1 MFYVAVLCKRNNS
14 KRNIMNAYKTNLLS
28 LLPEELETLITD
40 LGQPRYRAMQI
51 FERIH
56 SGNGESLDD
65 VTNTPASLKET
76 LRKSGYDVFPV
87 KIAERFE
94 SKLDGTRKYLF
105 ELYDGNVIESVLMQ
119 YKHGYSICISSQVG
133 CRMGC
138 TFCASTIDGR
148 VRDLDAG
155 EMLSQI
161 YQIQKREGIRI
172 HSLVVMGSG
181 EPMDNFDN
189 LVKFVKLI
197 SHPKGLNLSGR
208 NITVSTC
215 GLTEKMRELAD
226 MKFALTLAVSL
237 HSPTDELRRTF
248 MPIAKKYSIA
258 EIMEAADYYFEKTG
272 RRVTFEYSLIKGLND
287 TPECA
292 RELSRLL
299 SGKNTH
305 VNLIP
310 VNPIKERKW
319 ERSTDNS
326 VNAFKL
332 MLEKNRINATIRRG
346 MGADIDAACGQLR
359 RRYLGSDGSEEHET
373 R

>member
-1 MFYVAVLCKRNNS
+1 MTY
-14 KRNIMNAYKTNLLS
+14 KRNIAAMTL
-28 LLPEELETLITD
+28 EELTELIKGYD
-40 LGQPRYRAMQI
+40 EPVYRAKQI

-56 SGNGESLDD
+56 GGNALSLEEI
-65 VTNTPASLKET
+65 TNIPKA
-76 LRKSGYDVFPV
+76 LREKLTGDGIDIFPV
-87 KIAERFE
+87 RILERLE
-94 SKLDGTRKYLF
+94 SKLDGTRKYIIGLH
-105 ELYDGNVIESVLMQ
+105 DGNVIESVLME
-119 YKHGYSICISSQVG
+119 YKHGYSVCISSQVG

-138 TFCASTIDGR
+138 SFCASTIDGR
-148 VRDLDAG
+148 IRDLDAG
-155 EMLSQI
+155 EMLGQI
-161 YQIQKREGIRI
+161 YSIMRNEGIRI
-172 HSLVVMGSG
+172 HSIVVMGSG

-189 LVKFVKLI
+189 LVRFLKLV
-197 SHPKGLNLSGR
+197 SDPDGLGLSGR

-215 GLTEKMRELAD
+215 GLTERIRELAD
-226 MKFALTLAVSL
+226 MEFSLTLAVSL

-248 MPIAKKYSIA
+248 MPVAKKYTIA
-258 EIMEAADYYFEKTG
+258 QIMDAADYYFEKTG
-272 RRVTFEYSLIKGLND
+272 RRVTFEYSLIKGVND

-299 SGKNTH
+299 AGKNSH

-319 ERSTDNS
+319 ERSSDNNVS
-326 VNAFKL
+326 AFKL

-359 RRYLGSDGSEEHET
+359 RRYLSSDRPDQRET

>member
-1 MFYVAVLCKRNNS
+1 MNN
-14 KRNIMNAYKTNLLS
+14 YKTNLLS
-28 LLPEELETLITD
+28 LLPEDLESLMSTLA
-40 LGQPRYRAMQI
+40 QPRYRAMQI
-51 FERIH
+51 FERLH
-56 SGNGESLDD
+56 SGNGATLEEI
-65 VTNTPASLKET
+65 TNIPASLKEK
-76 LRKSGYDVFPV
+76 LRESGYDVFPV

-161 YQIQKREGIRI
+161 YQIQKNEGIRI

-197 SHPKGLNLSGR
+197 SHPKGMNLSGR

-248 MPIAKKYSIA
+248 MPVAKRYTID
-258 EIMEAADYYFEKTG
+258 EIMKAADYYFEQTG

-292 RELSRLL
+292 QELSRLL
-299 SGKNTH
+299 AGRNAH

-319 ERSTDNS
+319 ERSSDNNVS
-326 VNAFKL
+326 AFKL

-359 RRYLGSDGSEEHET
+359 RRYLGSHGPEEHET

>member
-1 MFYVAVLCKRNNS
+1 MTYT
-14 KRNIMNAYKTNLLS
+14 RNIAAMTL
-28 LLPEELETLITD
+28 EELSELIK
-40 LGQPRYRAMQI
+40 GYGEPAYRAKQI

-56 SGNGESLDD
+56 GGNALSLEEI
-65 VTNTPASLKET
+65 TNIPKT
-76 LRKSGYDVFPV
+76 LREKLEGDGTDIFPV
-87 KIAERFE
+87 RILERLE
-94 SKLDGTRKYLF
+94 SKLDGTRKYIIGLH
-105 ELYDGNVIESVLMQ
+105 DGNVIESVLME
-119 YKHGYSICISSQVG
+119 YKHGFSICISSQVG

-138 TFCASTIDGR
+138 SFCASTIDGR
-148 VRDLDAG
+148 IRDLDAG
-155 EMLSQI
+155 EMLGQI
-161 YQIQKREGIRI
+161 YAIQKREGIRI

-189 LVKFVKLI
+189 LVRFVKLI
-197 SHPKGLNLSGR
+197 SHPKGMNLSGR

-292 RELSRLL
+292 REQSRLL

-310 VNPIKERKW
+310 VNPIKERNW

-359 RRYLGSDGSEEHET
+359 RRYLGSDGPEEHET

>member
-1 MFYVAVLCKRNNS
+1 MTL
-14 KRNIMNAYKTNLLS
+14 
-28 LLPEELETLITD
+28 EELTELIK
-40 LGQPRYRAMQI
+40 GHGEPAYRAKQI

-56 SGNGESLDD
+56 GGNALSLDEI
-65 VTNTPASLKET
+65 TNIPKA
-76 LRKSGYDVFPV
+76 LREKLTGDGIDIFPV
-87 KIAERFE
+87 RILERLE
-94 SKLDGTRKYLF
+94 SKLDGTRKYIIGLH
-105 ELYDGNVIESVLMQ
+105 DGNVIESVLME
-119 YKHGYSICISSQVG
+119 YKHGFSICISSQVG

-138 TFCASTIDGR
+138 SFCASTVEGR
-148 VRDLDAG
+148 IRDLDAG
-155 EMLSQI
+155 EMLGQI
-161 YQIQKREGIRI
+161 YAIQKREGIRI

-189 LVKFVKLI
+189 LVRFVKLI
-197 SHPKGLNLSGR
+197 SHPKGMNLSGR

-310 VNPIKERKW
+310 VNPIKERNW

-359 RRYLGSDGSEEHET
+359 RRYLGSDGPEEHET